1 MKSTGNKY
9 TGKAVMPTG
18 PWAEDAEQG
27 FHWSD
32 VDEHLLARSIDMITR
47 CGHGM
52 VIGRTSDGGAG
63 SICILA
69 GDTRPRIYVKDAE
82 DAVRRMEEMCD
93 WAMAQLAP

>member
-1 MKSTGNKY
+1 VKKSGSSSTGR
-9 TGKAVMPTG
+9 TAVGAG
-18 PWAEDAEQG
+18 PWAEAAELE

-32 VDEHLLARSIDMITR
+32 VDEHQLARAIDMVTR

-69 GDTRPRIYVKDAE
+69 GETRPRIYVKDAE
-82 DAVRRMEEMCD
+82 DAARRMDEMCD
-93 WAMAQLAP
+93 WAMAQLTP